1 MTPFEGKVW
10 KANVVVKEGSNEQW
24 TLPFSKKSFDEAITS
39 VGGVKYLMA
48 RLPMKNMKNI
58 INRQ

>member
-24 TLPFSKKSFDEAITS
+24 TLPFFEK
-39 VGGVKYLMA
+39 VLMKLLHLLA
-48 RLPMKNMKNI
+48 V
-58 INRQ
+58 